1 MFGDADTEQE
11 REEEL
16 VLLKQRA
23 ADVLVDAVGEVV
35 VQVMDPL
42 LQRLRGGAVHNG
54 LKNSGIQHIMST
66 L

>member
-16 VLLKQRA
+16 VFLKQRA

-42 LQRLRGGAVHNG
+42 LQRLRGGAVYNG

>member
-11 REEEL
+11 REEEF

>member
-16 VLLKQRA
+16 VFLKQRA

-42 LQRLRGGAVHNG
+42 LQHLRGGAVHNG